1 MIINRMQ
8 NYINVSKNNENFGGI
23 RIILIKFA
31 HKNQIKH
38 PKR

>member
-1 MIINRMQ
+1 MQ
-8 NYINVSKNNENFGGI
+8 IYINVAKNNENFGGI

-31 HKNQIKH
+31 HKNQLKH